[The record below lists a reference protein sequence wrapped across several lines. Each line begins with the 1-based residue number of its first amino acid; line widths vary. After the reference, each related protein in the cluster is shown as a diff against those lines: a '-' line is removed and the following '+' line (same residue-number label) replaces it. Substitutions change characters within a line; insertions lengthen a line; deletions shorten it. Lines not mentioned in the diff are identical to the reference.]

1 MANSLADQLLKSG
14 LIDAKKANQAKKEK
28 KKQQKQQ
35 FKSKEVAPDETK
47 LAAQRALAEKQNKSR
62 ELNQQRELQLQAAA
76 ISAQIKQLIANNII
90 MHEGDIGFNFVDAGK
105 VKKIYINSKIQDDL
119 NKGRLAI
126 VKFGKSYELVPAKI
140 AEKIAQRD
148 ASYVLL
154 VNNKTELVDES
165 DPYADYPIPD
175 DLMW

>member
-90 MHEGDIGFNFVDAGK
+90 MREGDIGFNFADAGK
-105 VKKIYINSKIQDDL
+105 VKKIYINSKIQNDL
-119 NKGRLAI
+119 NRGRLAI
-126 VKFGKSYELVPAKI
+126 VKCGKSYELVPAKI
-140 AEKIAQRD
+140 AAKIAQRD

-154 VNNKTELVDES
+154 VNNKAELVDEN